1 MAVACCRVGAL
12 SVAVLAWDLLKE
24 VAINFIT
31 STKGISGLNGLEWV
45 NLIQMTIISA
55 TVGKNPL
62 EEIEKP
68 FIVNKES
75 EMQYLGAVSKT
86 TV

>member
-62 EEIEKP
+62 EEIEKSHST
-68 FIVNKES
+68 KES
-75 EMQYLGAVSKT
+75 EMQYLDAISKMT
-86 TV
+86 E